1 MLIFYEGFSIMWFL
15 SVKHTFLILHLM
27 YYLGNMFRLVIE
39 STSGIITQG
48 STTWMPENNQALK
61 VQEIYGKNTQLR
73 LHSLY
78 VNKIWLSNCMECC
91 HCLKQ
96 QAIWTYVFLN
106 RSIVKQ
112 YHYKIH
118 SRDLIILTI
127 SGNLF

>member
-1 MLIFYEGFSIMWFL
+1 
-15 SVKHTFLILHLM
+15 
-27 YYLGNMFRLVIE
+27 
-39 STSGIITQG
+39 
-48 STTWMPENNQALK
+48 MPENNQALK

-112 YHYKIH
+112 YHY
-118 SRDLIILTI
+118 
-127 SGNLF
+127 